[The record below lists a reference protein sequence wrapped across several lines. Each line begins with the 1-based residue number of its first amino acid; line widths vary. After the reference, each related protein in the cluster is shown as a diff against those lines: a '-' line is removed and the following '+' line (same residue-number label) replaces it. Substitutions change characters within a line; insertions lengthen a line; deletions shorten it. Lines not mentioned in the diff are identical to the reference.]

1 MKKKIIIIATLILL
15 TALVTIGIVV
25 TSYNSHDP
33 TGRNFSGDQAFQDVA
48 FQVSLGPRTPDSQA
62 HAEVIQW
69 IQAELIKAGWSVE
82 LQQFSSMGH
91 PLVNII
97 GKRINKNNP
106 EVPWIIIGAHYD
118 TRLIANRDINL
129 QLRTQAGPG
138 ANDGASGVAV
148 LLELAR
154 VISKDLP
161 VNVWL
166 VFFDG
171 EDNGDIEGWDWILGS
186 RGFVERMVEMPD
198 IAVIVDMIG
207 DRDLNI
213 FWEMNSDPILS
224 KEIWD
229 TANDLGYSSQF
240 IPIQKHRILDDH
252 IPFIE
257 AGIPSVDIIDF
268 DYPYWHTAS
277 DTIDK
282 ISAESLKVVGETIHQ
297 WLMQKY
303 WKK

>member
-1 MKKKIIIIATLILL
+1 MKKKPIILITIILL
-15 TALVTIGIVV
+15 TAIVTTGIVIA
-25 TSYNSHDP
+25 SHEEIDANML
-33 TGRNFSGDQAFQDVA
+33 NFNGERAFQDAA
-48 FQVSLGPRTPDSQA
+48 FQVSLGARIPESQA
-62 HAEVIQW
+62 HAQIIEW
-69 IQAELIKAGWSVE
+69 IQSELIKTGWSVE

-97 GKRINKNNP
+97 GKRMKRNTP

-118 TRLIANRDINL
+118 TRLIANRDPDPL
-129 QLRTQAGPG
+129 LRAKAVPG

-161 VNVWL
+161 ANVWL

-171 EDNGDIEGWDWILGS
+171 EDDGGIEGWDWILGS
-186 RGFVERMVEMPD
+186 RGFVDRLVEKPD
-198 IAVIVDMIG
+198 TVVILDMIG

-213 FWEMNSDPILS
+213 YWEKNSDPILS

-229 TANDLGYSSQF
+229 IAKDLGYSSQF
-240 IPIQKHRILDDH
+240 IPIRKHRILDDH

-257 AGIPSVDIIDF
+257 AGIPAVDIIDF
-268 DYPYWHTAS
+268 DYPYWHTTS
-277 DTIDK
+277 DSIDK
-282 ISAESLKVVGETIHQ
+282 ISAESLEVVGETVHQ
-297 WLMQKY
+297 WLIEKHSN
-303 WKK
+303 K

>member
-1 MKKKIIIIATLILL
+1 
-15 TALVTIGIVV
+15 
-25 TSYNSHDP
+25 
-33 TGRNFSGDQAFQDVA
+33 
-48 FQVSLGPRTPDSQA
+48 
-62 HAEVIQW
+62 
-69 IQAELIKAGWSVE
+69 VE

-91 PLVNII
+91 PLVNIV
-97 GKRINKNNP
+97 GKRVGNYDPN
-106 EVPWIIIGAHYD
+106 VPWIILGAHFD
-118 TRLIANRDINL
+118 TRLFADRDPDQ
-129 QLRTQAGPG
+129 QLRTNVVPG

-154 VISKDLP
+154 VIAKDIP

-171 EDNGDIEGWDWILGS
+171 EDNGNIEGWDWILGS

-213 FWEMNSDPILS
+213 YWEMNSDPILS

-229 TANDLGYSSQF
+229 TAKDLGYTRHF
-240 IPIQKHRILDDH
+240 IPKWEHRILDDH
-252 IPFIE
+252 IPFTE
-257 AGIPSVDIIDF
+257 VGIPSVDIIDF

-297 WLMQKY
+297 WLVQKY
-303 WKK
+303 WNK

>member
-97 GKRINKNNP
+97 GKRINRNNP
-106 EVPWIIIGAHYD
+106 EVPWVIIGAHYD